1 MKVSTFKITYL
12 VKVYFVAADITRPP
26 ISSHWSQLML
36 MLSQGR
42 SSGSWVRYAMT
53 HLYLY
58 DPSTFCSNMGQRQR
72 RKKCASEATYET

>member
-42 SSGSWVRYAMT
+42 SSGS
-53 HLYLY
+53 
-58 DPSTFCSNMGQRQR
+58 
-72 RKKCASEATYET
+72 